1 MTKRMKP
8 LPMIE
13 EIAAH
18 RSVRSNYRY
27 IGVHE
32 GDDLLEIMLLL
43 PDDPVRA
50 LPDRLRTARRHFVR
64 SLSTAEPRVKS
75 SRGEIPRFGFDL
87 SRKEELLDSLDRLDA
102 QLARIFEAPLP
113 AKLVDSLLGIS
124 ATERRRWSK
133 DGRLPPCGSRMSTR
147 GGSRFNLP
155 IFAVDLVR
163 ALRQNPQIIAKWRR
177 YEGISVRPAHHRK
190 SMLPMQT

>member
-1 MTKRMKP
+1 M
-8 LPMIE
+8 LE
-13 EIAAH
+13 EIAALQT
-18 RSVRSNYRY
+18 VRSDYRY
-27 IGVHE
+27 IGVRE
-32 GDDLLEIMLLL
+32 GYDLVQIMLFL

-50 LPDRLRTARRHFVR
+50 LPDRLGTARRHFVR
-64 SLSTAEPRVKS
+64 SLSTEEPRVKS
-75 SRGEIPRFGFDL
+75 SKGEIPCFGFDL

-102 QLARIFEAPLP
+102 RFARIFEAPLP

-133 DGRLPPCGSRMSTR
+133 DGRLPPCGSRISTR

-155 IFAVDLVR
+155 IFAVDLIR

-177 YEGISVRPAHHRK
+177 YEEISVLSARDRK